1 MIVLTVIIIA
11 AVALTAWMVVVG
23 GYNIFEELTMMMRI
37 KGKSFY

>member
-23 GYNIFEELTMMMRI
+23 GYNILEEI
-37 KGKSFY
+37 DDDED